1 MNRYAGNRGIVER
14 IPETSAR
21 GEIHSAPSYNAARGE
36 EESVPPRA
44 ASRGGGLLGSL
55 PFANLFSDKKPPE
68 QSLFG
73 GLGGIGNLLSK
84 FTKES
89 LEMEDYLLLGML
101 YLLYRES
108 KDIEFLLIAGAM
120 LIL

>member
-1 MNRYAGNRGIVER
+1 MERGMAH
-14 IPETSAR
+14 ETV
-21 GEIHSAPSYNAARGE
+21 YNA
-36 EESVPPRA
+36 SVRETEHGSA
-44 ASRGGGLLGSL
+44 RGGGLLSSL
-55 PFANLFSDKKPPE
+55 PFANLFSDKKPPDD
-68 QSLFG
+68 SLLG
-73 GLGGIGNLLSK
+73 GLGGIGKLLSK
-84 FTKES
+84 FTKET